1 LPWQQRVSDKGVP
14 IVRGRDIGRYCIKTL
29 DTLIKLSKS
38 DENDKNVTIL
48 RQLKIIS
55 QNIVAHVMNPNDH
68 IIIMATLD
76 TEGLLTLDT
85 CMNTI
90 LTSQKYS
97 SQYVLALLNSKL
109 ASWFYYWFIYNRAI
123 RTMHFDSY
131 YIGKLP
137 VKKIS
142 SAEQGPFISTVDKII
157 AVKKEH
163 PEADTS
169 HWEKEIDNLVYNLY
183 GLTNEEINIIENS
196 TKKSG

>member
-1 LPWQQRVSDKGVP
+1 
-14 IVRGRDIGRYCIKTL
+14 
-29 DTLIKLSKS
+29 LIKLSKC

-55 QNIVAHVMNPNDH
+55 QRIVAHVMNPNDH

-97 SQYVLALLNSKL
+97 YQYVLALLNSKL

-123 RTMHFDSY
+123 RTMHFDGY
-131 YIGKLP
+131 YMGKLP
-137 VKKIS
+137 VKKVS
-142 SAEQGPFISTVDKII
+142 MAEQEPFISTVDNIL
-157 AVKKEH
+157 AAKKEN
-163 PEADTS
+163 PQADTA
-169 HWEKEIDNLVYNLY
+169 HWEQEIDNLVYNLY
-183 GLTNEEINIIENS
+183 GLTEEEIKIIENNVNHFS
-196 TKKSG
+196 FRGNYGQE